1 MTIQNE
7 FIDIVFELAKMAGR
21 EDGILSVMLFG
32 SVARGEADKRSDVDM
47 LVVFDTDKKDL
58 KGLKER
64 GNISQLSLNLGKKFE
79 KNIQI
84 VFSNKNFDGLDRQF
98 VETVFREGVILFGK
112 NPQVDIKKLE
122 LEPFSLFHYSLKELG
137 SPEKMKIKRIFYGH
151 ETRKNYKGK
160 IYKSGVKGLLD
171 ELGGKR
177 TGIASFLVPSKKSQD
192 VAKALRRFG
201 VKFEKTDVW
210 ISRV

>member
-7 FIDIVFELAKMAGR
+7 FRDIVFEFAKMASR
-21 EDGILSVMLFG
+21 QDGILSIILFG
-32 SVARGEADKRSDVDM
+32 SVARGDADKRSDIDI
-47 LVVFDTDKKDL
+47 LVVFDTEKRDL
-58 KGLKER
+58 KELKER
-64 GNISQLSLNLGKKFE
+64 REISQMSLDMGKKFD
-79 KNIQI
+79 KNIQT

-98 VETVFREGVILFGK
+98 VETVFREGEILFGK
-112 NPQVDIKKLE
+112 NPQVDIEKLKLE
-122 LEPFSLFHYSLKELG
+122 PYSLFHYSLKELV
-137 SPEKMKIKRIFYGH
+137 SPEKMKIKRAFYGH

-160 IYKSGVKGLLD
+160 IYKSCAKGLLD

-192 VAKALRRFG
+192 IVNVLRRFG